1 MKEVPVE
8 PIHSFVSTY
17 SSGRSDDVSTKM
29 PEYPKIEVP
38 FIGHVHE
45 SFKRSDLHSVPL
57 EVEKRHVGYY
67 EQLPTPKVEPSERST
82 ETSTTKIEEQFIGH
96 VPETLKHYDIHPA
109 QFEVENKYIGYYE
122 HQPSSTTIKEENKP
136 GALEKL
142 SKFFKGSKTVG
153 DFPVDSEPYS
163 GPIALTN
170 TVHDLTTEPIHS
182 MVSIYSSG
190 RSDEE
195 QAKKHS
201 EFPVNEAPF
210 VDFVPESK
218 LQSGM
223 EHIPLDLEKKHV
235 GYYEHLPITTEYPKI
250 EQPFIGHIHEKN
262 LQPELG
268 ALPLDVEKK
277 HIGYYEH
284 LPSVTTEEG
293 KKAGLLD
300 KITHLF
306 KEDVKNSDYPQV
318 TGMNVESL
326 DFSNPPFLAPFSG
339 HVFEINRPTE
349 LYESQIKQHVNVYSS
364 GRSDEIPTTKLIEYP
379 IVEVPFNGIIS
390 DTNKHSELNILPLEV
405 EKRHIGYYEDLPSL
419 KSEEEKE
426 QKLGALEKLTQLF
439 KGSKAADEFPFD
451 SEPYNGKL
459 TSTGIVHELTTEPI
473 HSMVSIYSSGRSDE
487 DPTKKM
493 SEFPIN
499 EAPFVDYVPESR
511 FQSGM
516 EHTPLDLEK
525 KHVGYYEQLHS
536 TSSKITEY
544 PINKEPYLGYIPD
557 SRRQNE
563 LNEVPLE
570 LEKKHVGY
578 YEHLPSTTTDEDEKK
593 PGGALEKLTHF
604 FKGSKNL
611 EEYPS
616 DADKYTGPLASI
628 NPLPEATNEPIH
640 SFVSIYSSGRSD
652 EAPTTKL
659 TEFPVN
665 ESIFTGNVSES
676 HRRLEL
682 IPMPLEV
689 EQLHLGYYD
698 HLPSTSNEVKKPGA
712 LEKLTHLFKRSKA
725 EGDYPVDTEP
735 YTGQFASLNKISEA
749 REEPIH
755 SLVSVYSSGKY
766 DEIPTTKMNEYPSNE
781 APYIG
786 NVPESRIVPD
796 LERIPLEVEKQFD
809 LPRELPTELTEY
821 PNFEEIF
828 IGHIH
833 ELQRNEVE
841 NVPLEVEKKHIGFY
855 EGTPSTSIEEKK
867 HGTLE
872 KLTRIFK
879 GSKKSE
885 EFPVDSEP
893 FAGLIPTTSAMPEAQ
908 TEPIHSFVSVYSSG
922 HSDEQPLTK
931 PTEYPQIEEP
941 FTGHITESIKE
952 AELSVQPLELERLH
966 TGFDQNLPTI
976 HSEMEHIP
984 IGFEKKHI
992 GYYEQLPSTSTKGS
1006 EHPKHEE
1013 PFIGHIHDLQ
1023 QNEIESVPIEVEN
1036 KHVGYYEHLPSTTS
1050 KKEKKPGTLEKLTS
1064 LFKGS
1069 KTEGEFPVDAEPYSG
1084 PITLT
1089 NTDTDMTTEPIHSI
1103 VSIYSSGRS
1112 DEIHQSKSTEF
1123 PINETPFV
1131 DYVPESKLQ
1140 SGIEHI
1146 PLDLEK
1152 KYTGYYEHLPSTST
1166 TETLEYLKHEE
1177 PFIGHVHE
1185 NSFQSELST
1194 LPLVVEK
1201 KHIGY
1206 YEHLP
1211 TTKTS
1216 EYPKHGEPFIGHI
1229 YSLQQKEVASVP
1241 LEVEHKHIGYYEHLP
1256 STKDEEK
1263 KPGALEKLTKL
1274 FKGSKT
1280 EGEFPVD
1287 SEPYFGPLKETKV
1300 VSEATGEPI
1309 HSLVSVYSSG
1319 RSDDIPPTEYP
1330 KEAPFIGFIHHSKPR
1345 LELNQQPLDIET
1357 KHIGFYEQLQQS
1369 SHDEEKKPGILEKM
1383 TKLLKGSKNEGE
1395 FPFDSEPYIGPISNT
1410 NTISELSEEPIHSL
1424 VNIYSS
1430 GHYNE
1435 QQRLDNISEAK
1446 IKDELINIPLDV
1458 ETKHVGYYEN
1468 LEQPPTIIKEE
1479 MIIEESLF
1487 QTVRTSEMK
1496 ESMLDSHVNIYSS
1509 GYSDEIQPIKT
1520 KKEYPQIEAPFKG
1533 NVSESNRQLE
1543 MDSLPLETEKK
1554 HLGYYDHLPKT
1565 EETKLGSLDKL
1576 TQIFKGSKSLEEFP
1590 SISERYTGPVNN
1602 TNISEAKYE
1611 PIHSLVNVYSSGY
1624 SDKQPTITTKLLDY
1638 PVNQAPFLG
1647 YVFETRQQTEFNS
1660 SPLEVGNKYIG
1671 YYEHLPLTTA
1681 EDEEERKPGT
1691 LEKLKHIFKDSKAV
1705 EQFPFDPEPF
1715 SGPIAN
1721 TKITSEVT
1729 MEPINSFVNV
1739 YSSGR
1744 SDEVSASTTIPEYP
1758 KIVSA
1763 PFLGTVYEVKRQGE
1777 LTVTPLEVEDK
1788 HPGYYEHLPS
1798 STTIHEEKKPGTL
1811 EKLTKLFKGSKT
1823 EGEFPVDSKPFDG
1836 YIASTSVA
1844 PETRSEPIHSLV
1856 SVYSSGRSDETPTT
1870 KTSEYPKTEAL
1881 FVGHIPETKHSDL
1894 HHVPYK
1900 IEKKHIGYYEQLPST
1915 STKTSE
1921 HPKLEQQF
1929 TGHIHS
1935 TRRNEVEDL
1944 PLEVENRHIG
1954 FYEHLPLTNQEEKK
1968 PGTLEKLT
1976 KFFKGSKSEGEF
1988 PVDSEPYSGPVILTN
2003 TATNL
2008 TTEPIH
2014 SLVSVYSSGRSD
2026 EIQKT
2031 KTTEFPI
2038 NEAPFVDYVP
2048 ESKLQSGIEH
2058 VPLDLEKKYIGYY
2071 EQLPSTSTKE
2081 SFIGYIHQN
2090 KLQPEL
2096 AVLPLVVEKKY
2107 IGHYEQLPTTSS
2119 KTQEYPQLEQPFIGH
2134 VHSLQQNEVKSVP
2147 LEVEHKHIGYYE
2159 HLPSKD
2165 EEEKKPGTLEKLTKL
2180 IKGGKTH
2187 EGFPVDSEPYIGSV
2201 GEFSKI
2207 SEMIPEPIHSSVNL
2221 YSPGHYE
2228 LLPIKMI
2235 LQTSPDNQEIKSVP
2249 LDDNFV
2255 KIKEINGI
2263 SDKKSLKSEE
2273 GFLRGSVETIVP
2285 APLKEEI
2292 KIEEKPILEE
2302 KKFLALRLNKNEI
2315 KNVLIEDFVKVYN
2328 NGYSFVIIE
2337 EKDIPLKKEISEVIT
2352 AEKLIKNVQNKSF
2365 ELDYIPI
2372 EKSVSLYHHGWYGG
2386 RLAEVEDEKDGI
2398 DKRQILSHMNGT
2410 LSDIEQ
2416 KRDVIGS
2423 VDKTLTKPEENQT
2436 VEPVELHV
2444 RISELKKK
2452 PIIPEENEKK
2462 KLKQLSFPT
2471 TFPVKE
2477 TKFEERT
2484 LGEDQLQSIYAKAAS
2499 FRDERLPVAAT
2510 QRMRRP
2516 MVMKSEDLSIDSKP
2530 KPLPRT
2536 QYTSQYSDQLYKY
2549 SSPGSIRRPVGA
2561 SPRGW
2566 TSVTE
2571 ATTITFAKRHS
2582 FDRTTEEG
2590 KVQHVVEDI
2599 IVYRHGG
2606 GGSAGPVRRM
2616 LPPGL
2621 PKAPATKKNILPS
2634 SYLDERYHN
2643 ISQRY
2648 NYYRSRSQD
2657 QEQRGQR
2664 KHDKWLQTD
2673 PEELMEL
2680 NNVPFEHTS
2689 RSVGRTTTT
2698 EKRSHHLRTYRSYS
2712 SHLYDRLKDFL
2723 KIKKN
2728 LTRHAYARD
2737 YSSPR
2742 RSCDASPE
2750 TFAYRTERSTHSL
2763 GRLNDDS
2770 PMRSGF
2776 PRATTAPIAT
2786 QTPPLQQRRTFMNYE
2801 SSINRQQAPDQSP
2814 RMQKQ
2819 LIAQRSNI
2827 EETPLSVYSQ
2837 NGVDET
2843 RTTIQHSKTL
2853 PLETRILPPGIHT
2866 PPPPLPHFSTIN
2878 GGSHEIDE
2886 IKHEK
2891 QGGSRRTSRASL
2903 RQARQRIRN
2912 YCGVL

>member
-1 MKEVPVE
+1 M
-8 PIHSFVSTY
+8 
-17 SSGRSDDVSTKM
+17 
-29 PEYPKIEVP
+29 
-38 FIGHVHE
+38 
-45 SFKRSDLHSVPL
+45 
-57 EVEKRHVGYY
+57 
-67 EQLPTPKVEPSERST
+67 
-82 ETSTTKIEEQFIGH
+82 
-96 VPETLKHYDIHPA
+96 KHYDFHPVP
-109 QFEVENKYIGYYE
+109 FEVENKYIGYYE
-122 HQPSSTTIKEENKP
+122 HLPSSTTVKEEKKP

-218 LQSGM
+218 LQSEM
-223 EHIPLDLEKKHV
+223 VHMPLDLEKKHV
-235 GYYEHLPITTEYPKI
+235 GYYEHLPITTEYPKM
-250 EQPFIGHIHEKN
+250 EQPFIGHIHEKK

-268 ALPLDVEKK
+268 ALPLDIEKK
-277 HIGYYEH
+277 HEGYYEH
-284 LPSVTTEEG
+284 LPVATKEEEM
-293 KKAGLLD
+293 KKPGLFD

-306 KEDVKNSDYPQV
+306 KEEVTNSDYPQV
-318 TGMNVESL
+318 T
-326 DFSNPPFLAPFSG
+326 APFSG
-339 HVFEINRPTE
+339 HVFKINRPTE
-349 LYESQIKQHVNVYSS
+349 LRKLQIEQHVNVYSS
-364 GRSDEIPTTKLIEYP
+364 GRSDEHSTTKLMEYP
-379 IVEVPFNGIIS
+379 MDKAPFNGTIF

-405 EKRHIGYYEDLPSL
+405 EKRHIGYYEHLPPL

-426 QKLGALEKLTQLF
+426 QKPGALEKITQLF
-439 KGSKAADEFPFD
+439 RGSKATDEFPFD
-451 SEPYNGKL
+451 SEPYTGKL
-459 TSTGIVHELTTEPI
+459 TSTGIVHELATEPIHSIVSIYSSGDSDEVPTIKMPEFPINEAPFVGYVPESRLHSGMEHIPLDLEGKHVGYYEHLPPTSTKTTEYPKIEQPFIGHIHSCQLNEVESVPMEVENNYIGYYENLPSSTSVKEKKPGALEKLTKLFKGSKTEGEFPVHSEPYLGPITLTNAITDITTEPI
-473 HSMVSIYSSGRSDE
+473 HSFVSIYSSGRSDE
-487 DPTKKM
+487 VPTTKLTEFPVDESPFIGNVSESNRRLELIPIPLEIEQLQVGYYDHLPSTITDEEKKPGALEKLTHLFKRSKTHVDYPVDTEPYTGHLASLNIISEVREEPIHSFVSVYSSGRSDEEQTKKH

-499 EAPFVDYVPESR
+499 EAPFVDYVPESKLH
-511 FQSGM
+511 SGI
-516 EHTPLDLEK
+516 EHKPLDFEK
-525 KHVGYYEQLHS
+525 KHVGYYEQL
-536 TSSKITEY
+536 
-544 PINKEPYLGYIPD
+544 
-557 SRRQNE
+557 
-563 LNEVPLE
+563 
-570 LEKKHVGY
+570 
-578 YEHLPSTTTDEDEKK
+578 PSPSAK
-593 PGGALEKLTHF
+593 P
-604 FKGSKNL
+604 
-611 EEYPS
+611 
-616 DADKYTGPLASI
+616 
-628 NPLPEATNEPIH
+628 
-640 SFVSIYSSGRSD
+640 
-652 EAPTTKL
+652 
-659 TEFPVN
+659 
-665 ESIFTGNVSES
+665 SEC
-676 HRRLEL
+676 
-682 IPMPLEV
+682 P
-689 EQLHLGYYD
+689 
-698 HLPSTSNEVKKPGA
+698 K
-712 LEKLTHLFKRSKA
+712 
-725 EGDYPVDTEP
+725 
-735 YTGQFASLNKISEA
+735 
-749 REEPIH
+749 
-755 SLVSVYSSGKY
+755 
-766 DEIPTTKMNEYPSNE
+766 
-781 APYIG
+781 
-786 NVPESRIVPD
+786 
-796 LERIPLEVEKQFD
+796 
-809 LPRELPTELTEY
+809 
-821 PNFEEIF
+821 
-828 IGHIH
+828 
-833 ELQRNEVE
+833 
-841 NVPLEVEKKHIGFY
+841 
-855 EGTPSTSIEEKK
+855 IEE
-867 HGTLE
+867 
-872 KLTRIFK
+872 
-879 GSKKSE
+879 S
-885 EFPVDSEP
+885 
-893 FAGLIPTTSAMPEAQ
+893 
-908 TEPIHSFVSVYSSG
+908 
-922 HSDEQPLTK
+922 
-931 PTEYPQIEEP
+931 
-941 FTGHITESIKE
+941 
-952 AELSVQPLELERLH
+952 
-966 TGFDQNLPTI
+966 
-976 HSEMEHIP
+976 
-984 IGFEKKHI
+984 
-992 GYYEQLPSTSTKGS
+992 
-1006 EHPKHEE
+1006 
-1013 PFIGHIHDLQ
+1013 
-1023 QNEIESVPIEVEN
+1023 
-1036 KHVGYYEHLPSTTS
+1036 
-1050 KKEKKPGTLEKLTS
+1050 
-1064 LFKGS
+1064 
-1069 KTEGEFPVDAEPYSG
+1069 
-1084 PITLT
+1084 
-1089 NTDTDMTTEPIHSI
+1089 
-1103 VSIYSSGRS
+1103 
-1112 DEIHQSKSTEF
+1112 
-1123 PINETPFV
+1123 
-1131 DYVPESKLQ
+1131 
-1140 SGIEHI
+1140 
-1146 PLDLEK
+1146 
-1152 KYTGYYEHLPSTST
+1152 
-1166 TETLEYLKHEE
+1166 
-1177 PFIGHVHE
+1177 FIGHVHE
-1185 NSFQSELST
+1185 DKFQSEFDT

-1216 EYPKHGEPFIGHI
+1216 EYLKHEESFIGHI
-1229 YSLQQKEVASVP
+1229 YSLQQNEVESVP
-1241 LEVEHKHIGYYEHLP
+1241 LEVEHKHMGYYEQLP

-1263 KPGALEKLTKL
+1263 KPGALEKLTSL

-1280 EGEFPVD
+1280 EGEFPFD
-1287 SEPYFGPLKETKV
+1287 SEPYLGPITLTN
-1300 VSEATGEPI
+1300 AITDITIEPI

-1319 RSDDIPPTEYP
+1319 RSDEIPPTEYP
-1330 KEAPFIGFIHHSKPR
+1330 KMEAPFIGLIHNSIPQ
-1345 LELNQQPLDIET
+1345 LELNQTPLDIET

-1395 FPFDSEPYIGPISNT
+1395 FPFDSEPYSGPISNT

-1435 QQRLDNISEAK
+1435 QQKLDKISEAK
-1446 IKDELINIPLDV
+1446 IKDELTNTPLEV
-1458 ETKHVGYYEN
+1458 ETKHVGYYES
-1468 LEQPPTIIKEE
+1468 LEQSPKIIKEE
-1479 MIIEESLF
+1479 IKIEEPLF
-1487 QTVRTSEMK
+1487 QTAQTSEM
-1496 ESMLDSHVNIYSS
+1496 EALMLDNYVNVYSP
-1509 GYSDEIQPIKT
+1509 GYSGETQPTRIPT
-1520 KKEYPQIEAPFKG
+1520 GYPQIEAPFKG
-1533 NVSESNRQLE
+1533 NVSESKRQLE
-1543 MDSLPLETEKK
+1543 MDLVPLEIEKK
-1554 HLGYYDHLPKT
+1554 HLGYYDHSPKT

-1576 TQIFKGSKSLEEFP
+1576 TQIFKSGKPIEEFP
-1590 SISERYTGPVNN
+1590 SISERYIGPVNN
-1602 TNISEAKYE
+1602 TNITEAKYE
-1611 PIHSLVNVYSSGY
+1611 PIHSFVNVYSSGY

-1638 PVNQAPFLG
+1638 PVNEAPYLG
-1647 YVFETRQQTEFNS
+1647 HVSETRQQTELNS
-1660 SPLEVGNKYIG
+1660 LPLEVGNKYIG
-1671 YYEHLPLTTA
+1671 YYEHLPLTTTKI
-1681 EDEEERKPGT
+1681 EEEKKPGT
-1691 LEKLKHIFKDSKAV
+1691 LEKLKHIFIDSEAV

-1715 SGPIAN
+1715 GGPIAN
-1721 TKITSEVT
+1721 TKISSEVK

-1744 SDEVSASTTIPEYP
+1744 SDEITASTTIPEYP
-1758 KIVSA
+1758 KIASSL
-1763 PFLGTVYEVKRQGE
+1763 FLGTVYEAKRQDE
-1777 LTVTPLEVEDK
+1777 LTDTPLEVENK
-1788 HPGYYEHLPS
+1788 HHGYYEHLPS
-1798 STTIHEEKKPGTL
+1798 STTSKEERKPGAI

-1823 EGEFPVDSKPFDG
+1823 EGEFPVDSEPFDG
-1836 YIASTSVA
+1836 YIANTNVL
-1844 PETRSEPIHSLV
+1844 PEAQSEPIHSLV
-1856 SVYSSGRSDETPTT
+1856 RVYSSGRSDETPTT
-1870 KTSEYPKTEAL
+1870 KTLEYPKTEVL
-1881 FVGHIPETKHSDL
+1881 FVEHIPETKHSDL
-1894 HHVPYK
+1894 HHVPYE

-1921 HPKLEQQF
+1921 YPKLEQPF
-1929 TGHIHS
+1929 IGHIHS
-1935 TRRNEVEDL
+1935 MRRNEVEDL
-1944 PLEVENRHIG
+1944 PMEVENKHIGFLKGSKTESEFPADSEPYSGPITLTNNITDMTTEPIHSIVSIYSSGRSDEQPTTRIPVEYPKIEAPFTGYVHESFIQSDFHSIPLEVERRHVGYYEQLPTSKVAETPTTKITDFPKVEAQFIG
-1954 FYEHLPLTNQEEKK
+1954 HVPETMKHYDMHPVPFEVENKYIGYYEHLPLTKQEEKK
-1968 PGTLEKLT
+1968 PGALEKLT
-1976 KFFKGSKSEGEF
+1976 KLFRGSKSEGEF

-2003 TATNL
+2003 TAIDL
-2008 TTEPIH
+2008 TTESIR
-2014 SLVSVYSSGRSD
+2014 SQVTVYSSGRSD
-2026 EIQKT
+2026 EVST
-2031 KTTEFPI
+2031 KKHSEFPI
-2038 NEAPFVDYVP
+2038 NEASFVDYVT
-2048 ESKLQSGIEH
+2048 ESKLYSGIEH
-2058 VPLDLEKKYIGYY
+2058 IPLDFEKKHVGYY
-2071 EQLPSTSTKE
+2071 EQLPSTTTKE
-2081 SFIGYIHQN
+2081 TFIGNIHEN

-2096 AVLPLVVEKKY
+2096 EVLPLIVEKKH
-2107 IGHYEQLPTTSS
+2107 IGHYEQLHTSS
-2119 KTQEYPQLEQPFIGH
+2119 KTSEYPQIEEPFIGH
-2134 VHSLQQNEVKSVP
+2134 IHSLQQNEVKSVP

-2159 HLPSKD
+2159 HLPSKV
-2165 EEEKKPGTLEKLTKL
+2165 EEEKKPGTLEKLAKL
-2180 IKGGKTH
+2180 IKGGKTQ
-2187 EGFPVDSEPYIGSV
+2187 EGFPVDSEPYYGSV
-2201 GEFSKI
+2201 SEFNKF
-2207 SEMIPEPIHSSVNL
+2207 SEIITEPIHSSVNL

-2228 LLPIKMI
+2228 LLPIKI
-2235 LQTSPDNQEIKSVP
+2235 IQTSPDNQEMKSVP

-2292 KIEEKPILEE
+2292 KIEEKPIFEE
-2302 KKFLALRLNKNEI
+2302 KVFLVLGLNKNEI
-2315 KNVLIEDFVKVYN
+2315 KNVLIEDFVEVYN
-2328 NGYSFVIIE
+2328 NGYSFVIIREE
-2337 EKDIPLKKEISEVIT
+2337 EKDIPIKKEIIEVKT
-2352 AEKLIKNVQNKSF
+2352 AKKLIKNVQDKNS

-2398 DKRQILSHMNGT
+2398 DQRQILPQMNGT

-2423 VDKTLTKPEENQT
+2423 VDKTLIKPKENQI

-2452 PIIPEENEKK
+2452 PIITDDNEKK

-2712 SHLYDRLKDFL
+2712 SHLYDR
-2723 KIKKN
+2723 
-2728 LTRHAYARD
+2728 HAYARD

-2801 SSINRQQAPDQSP
+2801 SSINRQQVPDQSP

-2837 NGVDET
+2837 NGIDET

-2886 IKHEK
+2886 IKQEK